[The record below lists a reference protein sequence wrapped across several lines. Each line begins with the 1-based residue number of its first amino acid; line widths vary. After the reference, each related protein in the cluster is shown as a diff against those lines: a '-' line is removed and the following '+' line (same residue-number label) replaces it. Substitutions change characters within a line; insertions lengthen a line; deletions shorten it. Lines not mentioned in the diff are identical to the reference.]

1 MQYNLEHIECEL
13 KKRLPYENKWFQKQ
27 NNEWDNAT
35 KFIYKVD
42 TWEKLLEKV
51 RGTQEDHTFEKEP
64 YFYYAINRWYNFWS
78 AMATEQ
84 IFTDM
89 PGFAVNPKPLE
100 DHYDFRWLGEKFDL
114 KTSVFPKRYLEG
126 SEDRYAFAKAHK
138 RHLINWFYQH
148 QSSGQRHHL
157 NNRLFLVCHSE
168 DGSHYKLKSEIE
180 KMRPIIEQYCAT
192 KTPAN
197 TIKLELETGK
207 ETLADI
213 IWIEE

>member
-126 SEDRYAFAKAHK
+126 SEDRYAFAKAL
-138 RHLINWFYQH
+138 RTSF
-148 QSSGQRHHL
+148 S
-157 NNRLFLVCHSE
+157 FFF
-168 DGSHYKLKSEIE
+168 
-180 KMRPIIEQYCAT
+180 
-192 KTPAN
+192 
-197 TIKLELETGK
+197 
-207 ETLADI
+207 
-213 IWIEE
+213 